1 MRTQGIS
8 PGDIVQSDVRGQR
21 FYAVV
26 TSREGSEL
34 QIEPLDSRIT
44 FRHVTARQIV
54 GHYRK
59 AKGSA

>member
-8 PGDIVQSDVRGQR
+8 PGDIVHSDVRGQR
-21 FYAVV
+21 FFAVV
-26 TSREGSEL
+26 TSREGGEL
-34 QIEPLDSRIT
+34 QIEPLDNRYT
-44 FRHVTARQIV
+44 YRRVTARQIV